1 MKGRAREYTNQL
13 PVTWRQVGD
22 YLVNLADRLGNR
34 TISSPGLVIK
44 AGGGVLAK
52 AGSAFHTLVSDGK
65 VGRVLAKAANT
76 DMAAL
81 SGTVVN
87 ATHNVFVFFMD
98 RAGTLSS
105 AMGVAGASLA
115 AVTFPPIPDGK
126 AVLGYVHIN
135 PTGTGNFVGNT
146 TPLDDAT
153 VVPNAVYVNVVGP
166 FDPTIIP

>member
-1 MKGRAREYTNQL
+1 MKGTMRQQVQVLPIRERL
-13 PVTWRQVGD
+13 LGEAIVAI
-22 YLVNLADRLGNR
+22 ADRMANR

-52 AGSAFHTLVSDGK
+52 AGSLFHTLVSDGK
-65 VGRVLAKAANT
+65 VGRLIVKAANT

-87 ATHNVFVFFMD
+87 ATHNVFAFFMD
-98 RAGTLSS
+98 NAGNLTS

-115 AVTFPPIPDGK
+115 TVTFPPVPDGK
-126 AVLGYVHIN
+126 ACLGYVHIN

-153 VVPNAVYVNVVGP
+153 VVPNAVYVNIVGP
-166 FDPTIIP
+166 FDPTLIP

>member
-1 MKGRAREYTNQL
+1 MKGTMRQHVQVLPGRERL
-13 PVTWRQVGD
+13 FGD
-22 YLVNLADRLGNR
+22 ALVAIADRMANR
-34 TISSPGLVIK
+34 TVSSPGLVIK

-52 AGSAFHTLVSDGK
+52 AGSLFHTHLSDGK
-65 VGRVLAKAANT
+65 VGRLLVKAANT

-87 ATHNVFVFFMD
+87 ATHNVFAFFMD
-98 RAGTLSS
+98 NAGNLTS

-115 AVTFPPIPDGK
+115 AVTFPPVPEGK
-126 AVLGYVHIN
+126 ACLGYVHIN

-153 VVPNAVYVNVVGP
+153 VAPNAVYVNIVGP
-166 FDPTIIP
+166 FDPTLIP